1 MSAFH
6 VIWADLITGKQ
17 YSPVK
22 YLLRLSSLL
31 LSFNLF
37 FLSTPQWCLPILNSI
52 GQALH
57 AMISI
62 LISLFIFSL
71 SGTIESTGM
80 TTQARTSYLPGEI
93 LWGHRLERLVT
104 FQKEGGEYQVDY
116 SRFENTV
123 PVNTPSVRLV
133 YNSVSSNKK
142 ILLL

>member
-1 MSAFH
+1 M
-6 VIWADLITGKQ
+6 I
-17 YSPVK
+17 
-22 YLLRLSSLL
+22 
-31 LSFNLF
+31 
-37 FLSTPQWCLPILNSI
+37 
-52 GQALH
+52 
-57 AMISI
+57 ISI
-62 LISLFIFSL
+62 LITLFIFSL